1 MRSIKTKQRRNFS
14 AEFKARVALEAI
26 KGQRTIQEIAGH
38 YSVHPNQVTTWK
50 RQVVEALPQVFADHR
65 LRGNESEETLKAALY
80 EQIGKLQVQ
89 LDWLKKKSGLSG

>member
-1 MRSIKTKQRRNFS
+1 MRSIKTKQRRNFG
-14 AEFKARVALEAI
+14 AEFKARVVLEAV

-38 YSVHPNQVTTWK
+38 YGVHPNQVTTWK
-50 RQVVEALPQVFADHR
+50 RQVIEALPQIFVDHR
-65 LRGNESEETLKAALY
+65 LRGNDSEETLKAALY